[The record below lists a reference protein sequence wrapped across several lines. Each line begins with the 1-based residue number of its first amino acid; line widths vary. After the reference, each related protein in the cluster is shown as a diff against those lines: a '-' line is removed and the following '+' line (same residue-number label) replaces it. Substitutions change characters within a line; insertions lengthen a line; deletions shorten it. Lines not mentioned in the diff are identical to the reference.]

1 LNSAPCLCLSQARI
15 RISIGICGGVFC
27 VQWFDVRGN
36 CFCYSFCCY
45 WRKWC
50 PEEVMPVTV
59 LTFFSQSIFAI
70 QFFLLKIILKVQQL
84 YFFLFSYIYV
94 LKKCRIILEY
104 MVLVVRQSAVIQICV
119 VR

>member
-1 LNSAPCLCLSQARI
+1 
-15 RISIGICGGVFC
+15 
-27 VQWFDVRGN
+27 
-36 CFCYSFCCY
+36 
-45 WRKWC
+45 
-50 PEEVMPVTV
+50 MPVTV

-94 LKKCRIILEY
+94 LKKCIIILEY

>member
-1 LNSAPCLCLSQARI
+1 
-15 RISIGICGGVFC
+15 
-27 VQWFDVRGN
+27 
-36 CFCYSFCCY
+36 
-45 WRKWC
+45 
-50 PEEVMPVTV
+50 MPVTV

-70 QFFLLKIILKVQQL
+70 QLFLLKNILKVQQL

-94 LKKCRIILEY
+94 LKKCTIILEY

>member
-1 LNSAPCLCLSQARI
+1 
-15 RISIGICGGVFC
+15 
-27 VQWFDVRGN
+27 
-36 CFCYSFCCY
+36 
-45 WRKWC
+45 
-50 PEEVMPVTV
+50 MPVTV

-94 LKKCRIILEY
+94 LKNCRIILEY

>member
-1 LNSAPCLCLSQARI
+1 
-15 RISIGICGGVFC
+15 
-27 VQWFDVRGN
+27 
-36 CFCYSFCCY
+36 
-45 WRKWC
+45 
-50 PEEVMPVTV
+50 MPVTV

-70 QFFLLKIILKVQQL
+70 QLFLLKNILKVQQL

-94 LKKCRIILEY
+94 LNKCTIILEY